1 LASRG
6 PYCTFTA
13 PRRYL
18 RTVLRDN
25 PVSRMICRIERPC
38 RSKTLISTACSWV
51 NISTAQQKPPSS
63 PRGVKITSA
72 GVGQFY
78 FGADNWHHEPADFH
92 LGTGHQDPTHDAG
105 YTTAIDFRISKNYRS
120 LSTCGRSPYTNCY
133 ARLLRGTGRS

>member
-1 LASRG
+1 MRSSRWALKGSSLQGLASRG

-38 RSKTLISTACSWV
+38 RSKTLIYTACSWV
-51 NISTAQQKPPSS
+51 NISTAQKKPPSS

-78 FGADNWHHEPADFH
+78 FGADILEEIALQLILDHR
-92 LGTGHQDPTHDAG
+92 
-105 YTTAIDFRISKNYRS
+105 FR
-120 LSTCGRSPYTNCY
+120 
-133 ARLLRGTGRS
+133 